1 MINKKCFPNQPQG
14 DLMNTT
20 ILLDA
25 IRVVKENER
34 IASERYADAAK
45 TLAQVG
51 NELFMQLSEFEKF
64 HYNKIAALEKSLME
78 KGDFINYEGKEFP
91 LPPIFKIKAAE
102 EPNKKSTMQVITE
115 ALELEEQAEKAYAN
129 LAAQVTDPQGHN
141 MFITLS
147 EEEHNHYRI
156 LTRAYKSL
164 KDTGVWKW

>member
-1 MINKKCFPNQPQG
+1 MEEQ
-14 DLMNTT
+14 MNTT
-20 ILLDA
+20 NLLDA

-45 TLAQVG
+45 MLGQVG
-51 NELFMQLSEFEKF
+51 KELFIQLSEFEKF
-64 HYNKIAALEKSLME
+64 HYERITALEKSLVE

-91 LPPIFKIKAAE
+91 LPPIFEIKAAE

-115 ALELEEQAEKAYAN
+115 AMELEQQAEKAYAD
-129 LAAQVTDPQGHN
+129 LAAQLTDPQGHN
-141 MFITLS
+141 MFIKLS

-164 KDTGVWKW
+164 KDTGAWKW